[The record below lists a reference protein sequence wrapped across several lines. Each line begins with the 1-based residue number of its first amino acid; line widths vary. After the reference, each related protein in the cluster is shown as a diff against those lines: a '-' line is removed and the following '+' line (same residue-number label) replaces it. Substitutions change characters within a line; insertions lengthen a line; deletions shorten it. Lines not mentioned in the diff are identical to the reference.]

1 MSKFE
6 TIKTEKKDNI
16 AIITLNRPTKLNA
29 MNELCLDELYK
40 SMIDFEKDNEVRVII
55 IQGAG
60 EKAFSAGADINE
72 LANATPEFI
81 EPYNRKW
88 LKFFDSVEK
97 SSKPVIASIHGWATG
112 GGTEL
117 SVCCDFVVCSNDSL
131 FGLTEINIGVFPG
144 AGAAIRL
151 TRHMGRIKA
160 KEILMLGDFISGE
173 KAVEFGLANISVTRE
188 KLLETTMELAKK
200 LANKAP
206 LALAAIKRTINIGSE
221 LDYDAGLEYELA
233 EFMKLFTTEDQKEG
247 MKAFFEK
254 RKPNFKGK

>member
-1 MSKFE
+1 MRDEMMVKFIGE
-6 TIKTEKKDNI
+6 
-16 AIITLNRPTKLNA
+16 R
-29 MNELCLDELYK
+29 LD
-40 SMIDFEKDNEVRVII
+40 MQNDFK
-55 IQGAG
+55 
-60 EKAFSAGADINE
+60 
-72 LANATPEFI
+72 EFCQD
-81 EPYNRKW
+81 
-88 LKFFDSVEK
+88 L
-97 SSKPVIASIHGWATG
+97 H
-112 GGTEL
+112 
-117 SVCCDFVVCSNDSL
+117 
-131 FGLTEINIGVFPG
+131 
-144 AGAAIRL
+144 
-151 TRHMGRIKA
+151 IKA

-233 EFMKLFTTEDQKEG
+233 EFMKFFTTEDQKEG